1 MFVNLHRHSDR
12 SILDGI
18 DKLPAGA
25 ARTAEMGQSALGLTD
40 HGTLGGA
47 VQHVEACVAVGIK
60 PVLGCELYV
69 AHASRTTRDATERKP
84 FHLTALAA
92 TNEGWENLI
101 KLTTLAATE
110 GVYYKPRVDRELL
123 ERYNEGI
130 IILSGCLGGELNKT
144 RDLDVARWYADTFS
158 GRYYLEAMDHDIPE
172 EDEYRQWL
180 TVAAKRLGLPIVA
193 TPDSHYTLFD
203 DADDHDTVLAMQ
215 TLDYK
220 DNVKRAFKFTGT
232 GFHLMSEDEMLA
244 RQPQEWLTESQYI
257 ADMCNVTLPI
267 GRAPMLPAFKVP
279 AAWDDATDYLNDL
292 CVRALYRKYGRNDI
306 ARERMEY
313 ELGVINGKGFASYF
327 LIVADIVDHARS
339 VGVNVGPGRGS
350 VGGSIVAYLLGITTI
365 DPLKWETMFERFL
378 NPARNKMPDIDLDF
392 DDVGRAPVLQYIEA
406 KYGTDNVAQVC
417 TVNRLGVA
425 SSLNSVAS
433 ALRIPHESYVVQET
447 AARLE
452 GIAKSIGRHAAG
464 VVISPTSLFGSVPMT
479 ATKTDVGAV
488 SRQTVWEMDD
498 LATMGFLKVDILG
511 VSRLGVI
518 GDCVRMANERG
529 AHIDID
535 RIPLNDA
542 AVFAQLSRGNVH
554 GVFQFDSYGGK
565 KLVMEIKPESIEDLA
580 IITSLDR
587 PGPLEA
593 GMDAVYADRLFGRKP
608 VEYIHPLLQPILE
621 PTYGVI
627 IFQEQVMAIARDIA
641 GYTLGESDAIREAVG
656 HKLPELMAA
665 QRHKF
670 VSGARKHMDD
680 KTAAKLWDY
689 IALFAGYGFN
699 RPHAIAYAL
708 VAYQCA
714 WLRYHYPVEFFCALL
729 NDRLDKTDKLQE
741 TQRAARN
748 AGVKLLRPD
757 LYESTDRYTIDGEG
771 IRTGLVGIRDFG
783 GVAYRALMDARA
795 KAGRF
800 ASLRH
805 LLSTAHQGK
814 LNSKAVGAL
823 IRAGALHELGEP
835 GTLLRELPDT
845 IESIRSERADRQKT
859 RYLAQG
865 LTSTGKPRAR
875 PMKPE
880 VQAAY
885 QQHVANR
892 MTDMSGDV

>member
-1 MFVNLHRHSDR
+1 
-12 SILDGI
+12 LDGI
-18 DKLPAGA
+18 DRLPAGA
-25 ARTAEMGQSALGLTD
+25 LRVAEMGQTALAVTD

-47 VQHVEACVAVGIK
+47 VQHVEACAAVGIK

-69 AHASRTTRDATERKP
+69 ARASRNTRDATERKP
-84 FHLTALAA
+84 YHLTALAA
-92 TNEGWENLI
+92 TNQGWENLV

-130 IILSGCLGGELNKT
+130 IILSGCLGGELSQS

-158 GRYYLEAMDHDIPE
+158 GRYYIEVMSHDITE
-172 EDEYRQWL
+172 EDEYRQWAQ
-180 TVAAKRLGLPIVA
+180 VAARKLGLPIVA
-193 TPDSHYTLFD
+193 TPDSHYTNFD

-220 DNVKRAFKFTGT
+220 DNPNRAFKFTGT
-232 GFHLMSEDEMLA
+232 GFHLPDEDEMLA
-244 RQPQEWLTESQYI
+244 RFPQEWLDESQRI
-257 ADMCNVTLPI
+257 ADACNVTLPI
-267 GRAPMLPAFKVP
+267 GRAPMLPEFKVP

-292 CVRALYRKYGRNDI
+292 CSRALYRRYGDNGV
-306 ARERMEY
+306 ARTRMEY

-327 LIVADIVDHARS
+327 LIVADIVEHARS

-406 KYGTDNVAQVC
+406 KYGSDNVAQVC

-464 VVISPTSLFGSVPMT
+464 VVISPTSLFGAVPMT

-498 LATMGFLKVDILG
+498 LADLGYLKVDILG

-529 AHIDID
+529 ARINID

-565 KLVMEIKPESIEDLA
+565 KLVMSIKPQSIEDLA

-593 GMDAVYADRLFGRKP
+593 GQDIVYADRLFGRKP
-608 VEYIHPLLQPILE
+608 VEYIHPALKPILE

-641 GYTLGESDAIREAVG
+641 GYTLGESDLIREAVG

-670 VSGARKHMDD
+670 VAGARTKMDE
-680 KTAAKLWDY
+680 KTAAQLWDF

-714 WLRYHYPVEFFCALL
+714 WLKQHYPVEFYCALL
-729 NDRLDKTDKLQE
+729 NDRLDNTDKLQE

-800 ASLRH
+800 GSLRH

-845 IESIRSERADRQKT
+845 IDAIRTERADRQKT

>member
-1 MFVNLHRHSDR
+1 MYASLHRHSDR

-18 DKLPAGA
+18 DRLPVGA
-25 ARTAEMGQSALGLTD
+25 LRVAEMGQTALAVTD

-47 VQHVEACVAVGIK
+47 VQHVEACAAVGIK

-69 AHASRTTRDATERKP
+69 ARASRNTRDATERKP
-84 FHLTALAA
+84 YHLTALAA
-92 TNEGWENLI
+92 TNQGWENLV

-130 IILSGCLGGELNKT
+130 IILSGCLGGELAQG
-144 RDLDVARWYADTFS
+144 RDLDTARWYADTFS
-158 GRYYLEAMDHDIPE
+158 GRYYIEVMSHDITE
-172 EDEYRQWL
+172 EDEYRQWAS
-180 TVAAKRLGLPIVA
+180 VAARKLGLPVVA
-193 TPDSHYTLFD
+193 TPDSHYTMFD

-215 TLDYK
+215 TLDWK
-220 DNVKRAFKFTGT
+220 DNPKRAFKFTGN
-232 GFHLMSEDEMLA
+232 GFHLPDEDEMLA
-244 RQPQEWLTESQYI
+244 RFPQEWLDESQRI
-257 ADMCNVTLPI
+257 ADACNVTLPV
-267 GRAPMLPAFKVP
+267 GRAPMLPSFKVP
-279 AAWDDATDYLNDL
+279 APWTDTEYLTGL
-292 CVRALYRKYGRNDI
+292 CDRALHRKYGEDGVAHN
-306 ARERMEY
+306 RMTY
-313 ELGVINGKGFASYF
+313 ELDVIISKGFASYF

-339 VGVNVGPGRGS
+339 IGVNVGPGRGS

-378 NPARNKMPDIDLDF
+378 NPDRNKMPDIDLDF

-406 KYGTDNVAQVC
+406 KYGSDNVAQVC
-417 TVNRLGVA
+417 TVNRLGAA
-425 SSLNSVAS
+425 SSLNAVAS

-447 AARLE
+447 ALRLE

-464 VVISPTSLFGSVPMT
+464 VVISPTSLFGAVPMT

-498 LATMGFLKVDILG
+498 LATMGYLKVDILG

-518 GDCVRMANERG
+518 GDTVKMANARG
-529 AHIDID
+529 AHINID
-535 RIPLNDA
+535 RIPLNDSR
-542 AVFAQLSRGNVH
+542 VFAELSRGNVH

-565 KLVMEIKPESIEDLA
+565 KLCMAIRPQSIEDLA

-587 PGPLEA
+587 PGPLQA
-593 GMDAVYADRLFGRKP
+593 GQDGVYADRLYGRTP
-608 VEYIHPLLQPILE
+608 VEYIIPALQPILE

-627 IFQEQVMAIARDIA
+627 IFQEQVMQIARDIA
-641 GYTLGESDAIREAVG
+641 GYTLGESDLIREAVG

-665 QRHKF
+665 QRTKF
-670 VSGARKHMDD
+670 VAGARTKMDD

-708 VAYQCA
+708 VACQCA
-714 WLRYHYPVEFFCALL
+714 WLRTHYPVEFFCALL
-729 NDRLDKTDKLQE
+729 NDRLDNTDMLQQ

-757 LYESTDRYTIDGEG
+757 IYDSTDRYTIDGEA
-771 IRTGLVGIRDFG
+771 IRTGLVGIKDFG
-783 GVAYRALMDARA
+783 GVAYRALLDARA
-795 KAGRF
+795 KATTFG
-800 ASLRH
+800 SLRH

-814 LNSKAVGAL
+814 LNSKAMTAL

-835 GTLLRELPDT
+835 GTLLRELPAT
-845 IESIRSERADRQKT
+845 IESIRTERADRQKT

-865 LTSTGKPRAR
+865 LTSAGNARKR
-875 PMKPE
+875 PMKPD

-885 QQHVANR
+885 SR
-892 MTDMSGDV
+892 MVDTSGDV